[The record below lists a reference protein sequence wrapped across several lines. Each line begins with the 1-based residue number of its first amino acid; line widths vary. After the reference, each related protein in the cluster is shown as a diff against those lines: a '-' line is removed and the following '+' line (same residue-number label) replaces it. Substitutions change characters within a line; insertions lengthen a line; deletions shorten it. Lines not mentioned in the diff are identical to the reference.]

1 MSRAKP
7 HCRNSL
13 QRLRVKNVA
22 FFALGSFYINRR
34 ALRPVLSPEDGN
46 PSGQQTGLPVL
57 FRTLLWQSAGH
68 ENHVEQHDGPRMR
81 DGVAEASRQWTPC
94 DLGLCKFDV
103 SAKIVASLGV
113 HAPMSMDVPG
123 VTPHTAVSPW
133 SYGFRPHG
141 FRPHGSKIRA
151 GTSRYSR
158 ASAHVSFLQ
167 ICIRAEARRGSFPP
181 SSLQHQTGPP

>member
-1 MSRAKP
+1 MLLASP

-13 QRLRVKNVA
+13 QRLRKETLA
-22 FFALGSFYINRR
+22 ISFSGSLYINRR

-57 FRTLLWQSAGH
+57 TPILPWQGLCH
-68 ENHVEQHDGPRMR
+68 EQHVERCDSPRMR
-81 DGVAEASRQWTPC
+81 GGIAEACRWWTPC

-103 SAKIVASLGV
+103 SAKIVASLGLYR
-113 HAPMSMDVPG
+113 PMSMDVPG

-167 ICIRAEARRGSFPP
+167 ICVRAEARRGSFPP
-181 SSLQHQTGPP
+181 PLLQHQTGPP